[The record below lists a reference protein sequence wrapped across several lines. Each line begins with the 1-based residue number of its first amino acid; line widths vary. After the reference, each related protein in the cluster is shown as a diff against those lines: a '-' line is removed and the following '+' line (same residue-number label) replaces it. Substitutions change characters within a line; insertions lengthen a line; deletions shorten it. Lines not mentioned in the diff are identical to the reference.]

1 MRFVNSYLP
10 LASVVT
16 GLTGLPSRSMTGLPA
31 PSVRVTVT
39 PATPASSASWRPFLF
54 ASNHTKLPT
63 EAGFTKPKS
72 TFVALGAALVRAI
85 GVGVTSVPLPAS
97 LRLVDEPYP

>member
-10 LASVVT
+10 LASVTT

-39 PATPASSASWRPFLF
+39 PGTPASSASWRPFLF

-63 EAGFTKPKS
+63 EAGLTNAKS
-72 TFVALGAALVRAI
+72 TFVALGAAVVSSI
-85 GVGVTSVPLPAS
+85 GFGVMSLPLPAS
-97 LRLVDEPYP
+97 LRLVDEP